1 MTDRIAEIKTRC
13 EAARICSEKYL
24 SGEWTTQTDAR
35 NYAEDVP
42 YLLHLLSERD
52 AEIERLREA
61 QKQAVGILQQIDWVG
76 SGAKGLIGD
85 TIGTLL
91 SATPEEGAEK

>member
-1 MTDRIAEIKTRC
+1 MSDQRIAEIRARC
-13 EAARICSEKYL
+13 DDGRPIRRIDVKYL
-24 SGEWTTQTDAR
+24 LEQLA
-35 NYAEDVP
+35 
-42 YLLHLLSERD
+42 ERD

-91 SATPEEGAEK
+91 PATPEEGAEK